1 MDTEMQSDARATP
14 TLRAVSGREGF
25 VLPALMILALV
36 GMLFGLGRVLLYRY
50 QCQIRI
56 DRQHELEKRSAVR
69 SALRW
74 IETRNQEELAGMEA
88 AESTPFECVS
98 RTGRRIDVQVRSVKP
113 IYPADPGDFS
123 IVDGASYEYACVT
136 RSEPG
141 PMQPCF
147 LGAAKGCQIGPGADT
162 ANEVG
167 WISVDMS
174 GTGSWL
180 DEVYGRRYMVDV
192 GDFNAG
198 GVGDEMRLSISPVGS
213 TAAIG
218 LTMKSRDGVNATVDV
233 WHRDPASGVEEI
245 IGTNVL
251 PSAEIKLQNGKGL
264 QIARNQVIAYDWVQI
279 TGNPNICGTYTFS
292 SQYCTVPESTL
303 AHFRDP
309 LSDGSGKALRMTLEV
324 KNTGLPSTEA
334 GNGNTFKR
342 FQVLPAYEFE
352 VLLNWEESGR
362 EDEVATVVHVSP
374 SVRKAGRFMENKAYI
389 YDTPGVSARGYGRG
403 FQQQE

>member
-1 MDTEMQSDARATP
+1 MNTNRHRLIAASSNPRVSPGRA
-14 TLRAVSGREGF
+14 GF
-25 VLPALMILALV
+25 ILPALMILALV

-74 IETRNQEELAGMEA
+74 IETRDQKQLADTEA
-88 AESTPFECVS
+88 VDATPFECVS

-113 IYPADPGDFS
+113 IYPADSGDFS
-123 IVDGASYEYACVT
+123 ITDGASYAYACVT

-141 PMQPCF
+141 PMQPFF
-147 LGAAKGCQIGPGADT
+147 LNAENGCKIGPGTNT
-162 ANEVG
+162 AGEAG

-198 GVGDEMRLSISPVGS
+198 GRGDEMRLSISPVGS

-218 LTMKSRDGVNATVDV
+218 LTMKSRDAVNATVDV
-233 WHRDPASGVEEI
+233 WHRDPATGVEAI

-251 PSAEIKLQNGKGL
+251 PGSDIGLQNGKGL
-264 QIARNQVIAYDWVQI
+264 QIAGNQVIAYHWVQI

-292 SQYCTVPESTL
+292 PQYCTVPESTM

-309 LSDGSGKALRMTLEV
+309 LSGGSGKALRMTLEV
-324 KNTGLPSTEA
+324 KNTGLPLTEA

-374 SVRKAGRFMENKAYI
+374 SVRKAGRAMENKAYI
-389 YDTPGVSARGYGRG
+389 YDTPGVSVRGYARGLRK
-403 FQQQE
+403 